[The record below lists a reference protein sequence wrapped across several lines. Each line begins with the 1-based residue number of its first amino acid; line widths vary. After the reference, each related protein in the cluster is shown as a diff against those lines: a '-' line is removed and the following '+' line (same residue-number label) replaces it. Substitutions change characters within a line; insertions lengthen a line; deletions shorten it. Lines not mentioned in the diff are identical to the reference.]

1 MKKKSIFFLLP
12 GVLPILG
19 GLNFLKNLTVSFCW
33 LLMFSN
39 FRNTVFTFLSSP
51 WFFIMKSL
59 LSVCHKPILLIFW
72 NWTHKNIPDQSKVL
86 ILKIKSCKS
95 IHPNVQSTW
104 CHADEQLFTQTAF
117 YLVTG
122 LRRKRTAV
130 TWTAYY
136 LHLLRAYLHAALNIY
151 EYYSTV
157 KI

>member
-1 MKKKSIFFLLP
+1 M
-12 GVLPILG
+12 G
-19 GLNFLKNLTVSFCW
+19 GLNFLKNITVSFCW

-122 LRRKRTAV
+122 LRRKRTAN

-136 LHLLRAYLHAALNIY
+136 LHLLRAYLNAALNIY